1 MDTFIPALITNIIT
15 GVLALIIYIDS
26 RVTMAQ
32 RDKHIN
38 ELHNR
43 LMAKNLPE
51 YAALNSKTMETPK
64 DQRKSLDKENELVM
78 GAERLRKSDPRGP
91 SIPIS

>member
-1 MDTFIPALITNIIT
+1 M
-15 GVLALIIYIDS
+15 
-26 RVTMAQ
+26 
-32 RDKHIN
+32 
-38 ELHNR
+38 
-43 LMAKNLPE
+43 
-51 YAALNSKTMETPK
+51 